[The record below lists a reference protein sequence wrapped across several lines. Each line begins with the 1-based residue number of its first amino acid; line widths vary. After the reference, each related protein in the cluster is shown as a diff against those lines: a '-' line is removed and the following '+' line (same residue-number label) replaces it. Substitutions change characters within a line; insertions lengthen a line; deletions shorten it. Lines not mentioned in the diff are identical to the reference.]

1 MAVLNKKEDKVQA
14 VLDRLPK
21 EYTHEQFVGMFIKLF
36 SKDWGKIKSA
46 YIKQSQDKEPGTV
59 INMPNPKNYLQQVLD
74 TYLNKVKTESNSSA
88 PVIEEEAVS
97 VKAIKKDAKTKDVEE
112 TDEAPLKSAKETV
125 KKTKAAPKKKEL

>member
-1 MAVLNKKEDKVQA
+1 
-14 VLDRLPK
+14 
-21 EYTHEQFVGMFIKLF
+21 MFIKLF